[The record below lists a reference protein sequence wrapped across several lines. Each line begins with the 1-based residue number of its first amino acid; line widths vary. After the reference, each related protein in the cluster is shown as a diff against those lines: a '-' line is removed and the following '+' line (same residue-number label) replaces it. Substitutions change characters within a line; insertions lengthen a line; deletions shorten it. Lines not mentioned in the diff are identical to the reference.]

1 MVWKISLQHI
11 GIGNEHLYHSLC
23 KSLHVTLPDLFI
35 LKKSILNK
43 FRMFFVCFIKK
54 KVKFLYNYLAFQ
66 FLEDL
71 ETLGQLG
78 EDINDTVGE
87 VGVLGVLLELKSKII
102 ITLCT
107 F

>member
-1 MVWKISLQHI
+1 MIWKISLQHI

-35 LKKSILNK
+35 LKKKNILN
-43 FRMFFVCFIKK
+43 FFCFFFKIK
-54 KVKFLYNYLAFQ
+54 KVKLLYNYLAFQ

-102 ITLCT
+102 IT